1 MKKTIFHIDLDAFF
15 CSCEEVMNPKLKG
28 KPFVV
33 SGRNKRSVISCAS
46 YPARKFGV
54 KAAQPI
60 YMGLNKYPGLTVV
73 PGHYELYDKMSME
86 FFNYIKKHYSNI
98 CEEMSIDECF
108 LDVTQA
114 LKHYKNDPVLMAK
127 HLQSTVKKTLGLS
140 VSIGISYNKFLAK
153 MATDLNKPLGITTVL
168 TKQEIKQKIWPL
180 PIEDMFFVGPPTA
193 KHLKSIGVNTIGD
206 LANFDDIKL
215 LQTTLDRNWYTT
227 WQNAVGNGNDFVDV
241 TKNDPKSQSVSHTLL
256 DPTNDLAEIETTI
269 KYIAQ
274 ELQTKLESYKMAG
287 SCIGIIYKI
296 GNVNRVKNQ
305 SINKNIYKWEDLANY
320 ALKLLGMVWDGSAQ
334 IRLLGINLSKLVKVD
349 SMESLEQ
356 QLVPRKQNKLD
367 KIVQDVNKKLGKDLV
382 FIAKDKFIS

>member
-153 MATDLNKPLGITTVL
+153 MATDLNKPFGITTVL
-168 TKQEIKQKIWPL
+168 TKQEIKQRIWPL

-193 KHLKSIGVNTIGD
+193 KHLKSIGINTIGD

-227 WQNAVGNGNDFVDV
+227 WQNAVGNGNDFVDI

-320 ALKLLGMVWDGSAQ
+320 ALKLLGMVWDGSTQ

>member
-114 LKHYKNDPVLMAK
+114 LKHYKNDPVLLAK

-168 TKQEIKQKIWPL
+168 TKQEIKKKIWPL

-193 KHLKSIGVNTIGD
+193 KHLKSIGINTIGD

-320 ALKLLGMVWDGSAQ
+320 ALKLLGMVWDGSSQ